1 MKLAYWLRYCPTL
14 SETFVYREAQG
25 LIDRGHD
32 IRALAIGAREAGA
45 QLPTWSL
52 QYPPD
57 YGQVV
62 AAAARILSTRGGR
75 QARSWLAQ
83 HQAGK
88 QVAKALWA
96 ASTLQEGEGIHCH
109 FAGESAEWAHAAKL
123 AVGAEY
129 SVMVHAADL
138 YKPRASLREVLLGAK
153 AVRTVSRHQVELLGE
168 LGVEAQVQACGVD
181 AAAWPRARLNASGP
195 LLFVGRDV
203 PKKGLS
209 TLIRALS
216 LLPESL
222 HLKVI
227 GVEAGPDLGGRVQYL
242 GPRSQ
247 PEIVE
252 QMQDCSLMVLPCQ
265 RAPDG
270 DRDGLP
276 VALMEAMASG
286 MPVLTTTL
294 PGLEDLVD
302 DAVGWTVAPGD
313 PKALAAQIAR
323 ALQSPQALHRRGQA
337 GRSRIH
343 QDFTLAQQVDAV
355 ESIWTPGRGSP

>member
-25 LIDRGHD
+25 LIDRGHS

-45 QLPTWSL
+45 QLPTWTL

-57 YGQVV
+57 YGHVL
-62 AAAARILSTRGGR
+62 AASARLLSSGAGR
-75 QARSWLAQ
+75 RARSWLSQ

-96 ASTLQEGEGIHCH
+96 AGTLQEGEGVHCH

-123 AVGAEY
+123 ALGAEY

-138 YKPRASLREVLLGAK
+138 YKPRPSLKEVLLGAK
-153 AVRTVSRHQVELLGE
+153 AVLTVTHHQVELLRAF
-168 LGVEAQVQACGVD
+168 GVEARVQACGVD
-181 AAAWPRARLNASGP
+181 PAAWPRTQLDPSGP

-209 TLIRALS
+209 TLLQALS
-216 LLPESL
+216 ILPESL

-227 GVEAGPDLGGRVQYL
+227 GVDAGPDLGGRVHYL

-252 QMQDCSLMVLPCQ
+252 QMQGCSMMVLPCQ

-294 PGLEDLVD
+294 PGLEELVD
-302 DAVGWTVAPGD
+302 GDVGWTVAPGD
-313 PKALAAQIAR
+313 HLALAAQITR
-323 ALQSPQALHRRGQA
+323 ALQSPEALHTRGQA
-337 GRSRIH
+337 GRTRIH

-355 ESIWTPGRGSP
+355 ESIWTPS